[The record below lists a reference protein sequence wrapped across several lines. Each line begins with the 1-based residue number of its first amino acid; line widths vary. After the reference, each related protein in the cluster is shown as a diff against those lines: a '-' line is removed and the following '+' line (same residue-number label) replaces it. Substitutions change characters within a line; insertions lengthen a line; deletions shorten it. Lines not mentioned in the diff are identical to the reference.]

1 MPVIVFDS
9 TADLVDAAAEM
20 VIGLL
25 EQAVHKR
32 GEAHLA
38 LSGGGTPRPVYERW
52 AQPPL
57 SDAIP
62 WGKIHIWWADE
73 RCVPAGDPESNYRLA
88 AEAFLD
94 KLPIPTDHIHRMP
107 GELSPEDGA
116 VAYAAE
122 LKKFAASHELWPR
135 FDACI
140 LGMGTDGHTASLFP
154 GSINMGEVT
163 RPTLGVSAD
172 YDGRPAERITLTPL
186 VINAART
193 AIVLA
198 TGAGKA
204 SMLAQVF
211 GSDDDPVRR
220 PIERIRPLDGDLVW
234 CLDRPAAAHL
244 NR

>member
-1 MPVIVFDS
+1 MTLIVFNTRDEL
-9 TADLVDAAAEM
+9 ADAAAEM
-20 VIGLL
+20 VVGLL
-25 EQAVHKR
+25 EEAVHKR
-32 GEAHLA
+32 GEGHLA
-38 LSGGGTPRPVYERW
+38 LSGGGTPRPVYKRW

-62 WGKIHIWWADE
+62 WAKIHIWWADE
-73 RCVPAGDPESNYRLA
+73 RCVPASDPESNYRLA

-94 KLPIPTDHIHRMP
+94 RLPIPTDHIHRMP
-107 GELSPEDGA
+107 GELSPENGA

-122 LKKFAASHELWPR
+122 LKKFADPHELWPR

-154 GSINMGEVT
+154 GSINAGEVT

-204 SMLAQVF
+204 SMLAQVL
-211 GSDDDPVRR
+211 GSDDDPVQR
-220 PIERIRPLDGDLVW
+220 PIERIRPLDGEIIW
-234 CLDRPAAAHL
+234 FLDRAAAGNL
-244 NR
+244 E